1 MSANEDPR
9 TNTEVVFV
17 ARPTGHLGEEH
28 FELRQGPIPDVGEN
42 DVLVRN
48 IYSSV
53 EPYLRVLMTKDT
65 PYSTKFDLDTVL
77 PARVVGEVVKS
88 RHPDHSEGDFV
99 YGMLNWE
106 EYSLAVGSEGL
117 RRVDPTQAPLSAYV
131 GVLGP
136 SGLTA
141 YVGMLEVG
149 DPQAGET
156 VYVSAA
162 AGAVGQLAGQLAKM
176 RGARVVGSVGSDEKV
191 AYVTQGLGFDSAFN
205 YKQAPDLTGALR
217 EACPDGI
224 DLDFENV
231 GGANLDAVL
240 DCINMDARIVLC
252 GTVSQYNS
260 ETPRAVGNLMP
271 LIVKRGR
278 ILGFSVRHHEH
289 RLPDYIAE
297 MSAWL
302 RDGRITYRE
311 HITKGI
317 ENGPAALVGMM
328 RGENIGK
335 QILQIGED
343 TSRS

>member
-1 MSANEDPR
+1 MTVDSKSP
-9 TNTEVVFV
+9 TNAQVFFV
-17 ARPTGHLGEEH
+17 MRPTGQLGKEH
-28 FELRQGPIPDVGEN
+28 FELRQGPIPEVGGN

-53 EPYLRVLMTKDT
+53 EPYLRVLMTHDT
-65 PYSTKFDLDTVL
+65 PYSKRFDLDTVL

-88 RHPDHSEGDFV
+88 RHPEYSVGDFV
-99 YGMLNWE
+99 YGMLKWE
-106 EYSLAVGSEGL
+106 EYSLAAGGEGL
-117 RRVDPTQAPLSAYV
+117 RRVDLTLAPLSAYV

-149 DPQAGET
+149 DPKAGET

-162 AGAVGQLAGQLAKM
+162 ASAIGQLAGQLAKM

-191 AYVTQGLGFDSAFN
+191 AYVTGDLGFNAAFN
-205 YKQAPDLTGALR
+205 YKTAPDLTGALR
-217 EACPDGI
+217 EACPEGI

-231 GGANLDAVL
+231 GGPNLDAVL
-240 DCINMDARIVLC
+240 ECINMDARIVLC
-252 GTVSQYNS
+252 GTVSQYNE
-260 ETPRAVGNLMP
+260 ETPYGIRNLMP

-278 ILGFSVRHHEH
+278 ILGFSVRYHEH

-297 MSAWL
+297 MSEWL
-302 RDGRITYRE
+302 REGRITYRE
-311 HITKGI
+311 HVTKGI

-343 TSRS
+343 TSRR

>member
-1 MSANEDPR
+1 MTADPK
-9 TNTEVVFV
+9 TNTQVVFV
-17 ARPTGHLGEEH
+17 ARPTGQLGEEH
-28 FELRQGPIPDVGEN
+28 FELRQGPVPEVGEN

-48 IYSSV
+48 MYSSV
-53 EPYLRVLMTKDT
+53 EPYLRVLMTEDT
-65 PYSTKFDLDTVL
+65 PYAKKFDLDTVL
-77 PARVVGEVVKS
+77 PARVVGEVVES
-88 RHPDHSEGDFV
+88 HHPDCGAGDFV

-106 EYSLAVGSEGL
+106 EYSVAVGGEGL
-117 RRVDPTQAPLSAYV
+117 RRVDPKLAPLSAYV

-149 DPQAGET
+149 DAQAGET

-191 AYVTQGLGFDSAFN
+191 AFVTQELGFDAAFN
-205 YKQAPDLTGALR
+205 YKTAPDLAGAIR
-217 EACPDGI
+217 DACPDGI

-240 DCINMDARIVLC
+240 ECINMDARIVLC
-252 GTVSQYNS
+252 GTVSQYDTES
-260 ETPRAVGNLMP
+260 PCAVRDLLP
-271 LIVKRGR
+271 LIVKRGT
-278 ILGFSVRHHEH
+278 ILGFSVRYHEH
-289 RLPDYIAE
+289 RLPAYIAE

-302 RDGRITYRE
+302 GEGRITYRE
-311 HITKGI
+311 QITKGI

-335 QILQIGED
+335 QILQIGAD
-343 TSRS
+343 TSREQG